1 MTDRRSIDAP
11 ADDWARPLAIGVIG
25 AALMFVVGIRPQR
38 AAHPP
43 VAGSST
49 TGRANVNGVQTIEL
63 HVPRVSTPP
72 RIDGE
77 LDEPEW
83 TRAPARTGGF
93 ITADGSAAR
102 PFSEARLLWDEKNL
116 YIALFAADEDVEV
129 AKVEHDGPV
138 WTADSFGLVL
148 TRSDG
153 WSRTL
158 DVGPSGTL
166 TDGAASP
173 GKPID
178 YTWQSG
184 AQVATDID
192 GTRDDTSDRDEE
204 WVVEMAIPLTGLG
217 LKGEPG
223 ERLEI
228 TVKRCDQVE
237 GKRMCGFFGGTS
249 APAVLVFD

>member
-1 MTDRRSIDAP
+1 MTDRRSFTAAP
-11 ADDWARPLAIGVIG
+11 DDWARPLAIGVIG
-25 AALMFVVGIRPQR
+25 AALMFVVGIRQQR
-38 AAHPP
+38 TTHPVVAAPTVE
-43 VAGSST
+43 VAT
-49 TGRANVNGVQTIEL
+49 VNGVQTIEL
-63 HVPRVSTPP
+63 HVPRVGTAP

-83 TRAPARTGGF
+83 TNAPGRTGGF
-93 ITADGSAAR
+93 IAPDGSAAR

-153 WSRTL
+153 WTRTI

-166 TDGAASP
+166 TDGASSP

-204 WVVEMAIPLTGLG
+204 WVVEMAVPLAGLG
-217 LKGEPG
+217 LTGKSG
-223 ERLEI
+223 ERLTI

-237 GKRMCGFFGGTS
+237 GKRMCGFFGGPS
-249 APAVLVFD
+249 APAVLVLD